1 MKIMKNILLALA
13 LLPVS
18 AIAGDGVEVVCNTAV
33 CPLETE
39 VCVATVSII
48 DVAENESQEGSIILS
63 PLVCYEVYDDAT
75 GIKATE
81 PQTTSFASDAIYYDL
96 SGKRVYAPQKG
107 VNVCVRSGVH
117 GSTRLLIVE

>member
-1 MKIMKNILLALA
+1 MKKFLLTLALIPA
-13 LLPVS
+13 SV
-18 AIAGDGVEVVCNTAV
+18 IAQEGVEVVCNTAV

-75 GIKATE
+75 SIKVTE
-81 PQTTSFASDAIYYDL
+81 PQTTSFASGTTYYDL
-96 SGKRVYAPQKG
+96 SGKRLYAPRKG
-107 VNVCVRSGVH
+107 VNVCVRNGANDSA
-117 GSTRLLIVE
+117 RLLLVE